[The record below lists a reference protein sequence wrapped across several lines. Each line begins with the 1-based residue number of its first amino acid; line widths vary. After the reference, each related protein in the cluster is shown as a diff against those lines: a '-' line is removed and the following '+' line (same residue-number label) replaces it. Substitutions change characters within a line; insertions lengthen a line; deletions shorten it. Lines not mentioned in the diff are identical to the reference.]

1 MPHRANK
8 FVTLWQMSV
17 SIRNIELLA
26 PAKDYLSAV
35 DAIDCGADA
44 VYIGAGRF
52 GARYAA
58 TNSVEDIAKV
68 VDYAHRFGVKVYATL
83 NTIIFDSEI
92 EDAKSQAEAL
102 VAVGV
107 DALIVQDMAYCRMEL
122 NVPLHASTQTACSS
136 VEQVKFFEQ
145 VGFAR
150 AILERN
156 LSGAEIRDI
165 AQQTDVE
172 IEAFIHGAICVS
184 HSGRC
189 FLSRS
194 MSERSGNRG
203 QCSQPC
209 RLPYDL
215 TDGNGTIYIKGKHL
229 LSVCD
234 LDLSERIGEMLDAG
248 VNSFKIEGRLKD
260 RVYLRNIVSHY
271 RHLLDKHIALRSD
284 CKRASIGSSHI
295 TFEPNP
301 AKSFTRGGSTYLFDG
316 KSAGVASFDT
326 PKALG
331 ERVGKVVRTAAE
343 RFLLDNNASL
353 ATGDG
358 LCFISNGEAVGT
370 NVNAVNGSWITPNRM
385 DGIKVGTEIFRNY
398 DRLFAT
404 AVERCNIRR
413 AIEAAVAVTFTEQTI
428 SATITDS
435 DNITTTVSID
445 YASDEAK
452 NSEKMQQTVIAQFTK
467 SGDTIFTITDVT
479 VNGVRFAPAST
490 LSQLRR
496 QLLSAAEAKRIESH
510 QRVCAFVENRD
521 VKFYKNIITEQE
533 NVVNTL
539 AHRFYT
545 DHGVEHIES
554 GLDLSQSTVG
564 SRVMVTDYCIRREIG
579 QCLLCKPTIKGEL
592 FLERGRK
599 RYKLTFDCKRCQMS
613 LTDIV

>member
-1 MPHRANK
+1 M
-8 FVTLWQMSV
+8 
-17 SIRNIELLA
+17 RNIELLA

-102 VAVGV
+102 VAAGV
-107 DALIVQDMAYCRMEL
+107 DALIVQDMAYCRMGL

-284 CKRASIGSSHI
+284 CRRASVGTSTI

-358 LCFISNGEAVGT
+358 LCFISNGEAIGT

-385 DGIKVGTEIFRNY
+385 EGIKVGTEIFRNY

-467 SGDTIFTITDVT
+467 SGDTIFTITDVA

-496 QLLSAAEAKRIESH
+496 QLLSAAETKRIECY
-510 QRVCAFVENRD
+510 QRGSAFVENPEA
-521 VKFYKNIITEQE
+521 KFYKNCITEQE
-533 NVVNTL
+533 NVVNAL
-539 AHRFYT
+539 ARRFYS
-545 DHGVEHIES
+545 DHGVEHIVS